1 MNIKYERFGKV
12 KNPCTRAAKNYLPTP
27 PWNMRVPI
35 CLPSP
40 AVHCSI
46 SPHPLARDSG
56 GCGGWKGV
64 SEVPHLGDKCV
75 YLPCLLPSFPSPT

>member
-12 KNPCTRAAKNYLPTP
+12 KNPCTRAAKNTHSAVEYEGPDLSS
-27 PWNMRVPI
+27 
-35 CLPSP
+35 SP

-46 SPHPLARDSG
+46 SPHPLARDG
-56 GCGGWKGV
+56 VGCGGWKGV

-75 YLPCLLPSFPSPT
+75 YLPCYHPFPSPT